1 MTGYDSKR
9 KIAMD
14 RLDDDDI
21 QIYAQPEGKI
31 MTEEE
36 ARTLEAMKYA
46 ASMGYPSSMLKDM
59 FAPFTLKRDVTV
71 TQPAQEEKVAGVA
84 YVDDLDLWHFCP
96 LQETEN
102 FPAGTKFYT
111 TPQPRPGVGLT
122 DEEMEA
128 TFIECGGKWNGDY
141 WRIEDA
147 DFHPFLR
154 TIEAKLKGNK

>member
-1 MTGYDSKR
+1 
-9 KIAMD
+9 
-14 RLDDDDI
+14 
-21 QIYAQPEGKI
+21 

-59 FAPFTLKRDVTV
+59 FAPFTIKRDVAMA
-71 TQPAQEEKVAGVA
+71 QPVHEPVGSV
-84 YVDDLDLWHFCP
+84 VRWLDGSLIHGWFGDP
-96 LQETEN
+96 PTE
-102 FPAGTKFYT
+102 GTLLYT
-111 TPQPRPGVGLT
+111 APPKREWVGLT

-154 TIEAKLKGNK
+154 AIEAKLKGNK